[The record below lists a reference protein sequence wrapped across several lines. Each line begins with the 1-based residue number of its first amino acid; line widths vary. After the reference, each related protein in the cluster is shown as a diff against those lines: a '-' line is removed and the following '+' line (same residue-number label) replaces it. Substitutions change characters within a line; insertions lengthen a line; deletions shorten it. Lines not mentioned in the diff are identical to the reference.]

1 MPAKKRF
8 RLSTA
13 PPVLHWDGQALRG
26 ETAAKVVDVALP
38 ARFVSFRREEFPPA
52 AEALLKS
59 AIRLRAERAFLA
71 LGPVAID
78 MLLGPV
84 RDGRRVA
91 LLMALPRP
99 TIAAIQAAA
108 KAQGRTVAAVR
119 IAELLMEVPHGGVV
133 RCGGEACLVAL
144 DGAIAREV
152 VALGRGDA
160 ADLPVRLARERL
172 RTGVGEDQ
180 PAAPALGAALDF
192 LAPTLSA
199 AQPLLQRPAMR
210 VAILAATLV
219 GLFVLW
225 GALAISDTLEART
238 AAVAEAAKLRPLAK
252 ALADKRADMK
262 EVASWLEARPS
273 LAPGLDA
280 LALALPGE
288 GSDDQVR
295 LARVRQTPGEEAIA
309 EGQAGDRAQ
318 MMGFLGRLRK
328 DQRIAFAEIRAS
340 RSPSK
345 ESRAVVFELV
355 FRLVE
360 PGGAA
365 VTPLK
370 PAAHAG
376 ASTDVRKS
384 GSPGVGMTGGR
395 TVTVG
400 DPSIS
405 RLGPGSYQVIH
416 RDFRTSGLPDLRTL
430 SLAQGGDHA
439 SS

>member
-1 MPAKKRF
+1 MPAKTRF

-13 PPVLHWDGQALRG
+13 PPVLNWDGQALRG
-26 ETAAKVVDVALP
+26 ETPSKVVDVAVP

-59 AIRLRAERAFLA
+59 AIRLRAERAFIA

-84 RDGRRVA
+84 LTGRRVA

-99 TIAAIQAAA
+99 TIAAIHAAA
-108 KAQGRTVAAVR
+108 KAQGRSVAAVR
-119 IAELLMEVPHGGVV
+119 VAELLVAVPQGGVV

-144 DGAIAREV
+144 DGAQAGDAAARVPVVREV

-160 ADLPVRLARERL
+160 PDLAARLVRERL
-172 RTGVGEDQ
+172 RTGTEEDQ

-199 AQPLLQRPAMR
+199 AQPLLERPAVR
-210 VAILAATLV
+210 VGILAATLA

-225 GALAISDTLEART
+225 GALSITDTLAERAKAVDDAAR
-238 AAVAEAAKLRPLAK
+238 LRPLAK
-252 ALADKRADMK
+252 ELADKRADMK
-262 EVASWLEARPS
+262 EVAPWLEARPS

-280 LALALPGE
+280 LAVALPGE

-295 LARVRQTPGEEAIA
+295 LSRVRQTPGEEAIA

-328 DQRIAFAEIRAS
+328 DKRIAFAEIRAS

-360 PGGAA
+360 PGGASA
-365 VTPLK
+365 TPAT
-370 PAAHAG
+370 PAA
-376 ASTDVRKS
+376 
-384 GSPGVGMTGGR
+384 
-395 TVTVG
+395 
-400 DPSIS
+400 PSA
-405 RLGPGSYQVIH
+405 
-416 RDFRTSGLPDLRTL
+416 TK
-430 SLAQGGDHA
+430 AQGGDHA

>member
-1 MPAKKRF
+1 MPAKTRF

-26 ETAAKVVDVALP
+26 ESAAKVVDVAVP

-52 AEALLKS
+52 AEAMLKA
-59 AIRLRAERAFLA
+59 AIRLRAERAFIA

-84 RDGRRVA
+84 LTGRRVA

-108 KAQGRTVAAVR
+108 KAQGRAVAAVR
-119 IAELLMEVPHGGVV
+119 VAELLLEVPQGGVV
-133 RCGGEACLVAL
+133 RGGGEACLVAL
-144 DGAIAREV
+144 DGAVAREL
-152 VALGRGDA
+152 VALGRADA
-160 ADLPVRLARERL
+160 ADLAVRLARERL

-199 AQPLLQRPAMR
+199 AQPLLERPAVR
-210 VAILAATLV
+210 VGILAATLA
-219 GLFVLW
+219 GLFALW
-225 GALAISDTLEART
+225 GALAIIDTLDART
-238 AAVAEAAKLRPLAK
+238 KAVDDAAQLRPLAK

-262 EVASWLEARPS
+262 EVAPWLEARPS

-280 LALALPGE
+280 LAVALPGE

-295 LARVRQTPGEEAIA
+295 LSRVRQTPGEEAIA

-328 DQRIAFAEIRAS
+328 DKRISFAEIRAS

-360 PGGAA
+360 PGGAPA
-365 VTPLK
+365 T
-370 PAAHAG
+370 PAAPARPA
-376 ASTDVRKS
+376 ASK
-384 GSPGVGMTGGR
+384 
-395 TVTVG
+395 
-400 DPSIS
+400 
-405 RLGPGSYQVIH
+405 
-416 RDFRTSGLPDLRTL
+416 
-430 SLAQGGDHA
+430 AQGGDHA